1 VVGLAAQAAKA
12 DGGFVPTAGCWLVQ
26 RFRQSARTP
35 PLRVPLILYSGGNPM
50 SRVLAWGCLLT
61 LVLAGMAGAADS
73 PKGLDQVGKPDLK
86 SAGPLAFGPKGVLFV
101 GDPAGAAIYAIGV
114 NGGTTASAPIEG
126 EFKLEGVQAK
136 VAGLLGTEAADV
148 LINDIAVE
156 PGASIAYLS
165 VSRGRGPSAEPAII
179 RVDGKGGLSALPLDK
194 VQYAKV
200 TISGAPQADAKDK
213 RGNSLRSESITD
225 LAFVDGRVFI
235 AGLSNEEFAS
245 KLRAI
250 EFPFKSADTSTSVEI
265 YHGAHGAFETRSPVR
280 TFVPFN
286 VGGEPH
292 LLAAYTCTPLV
303 SFPISELKAGQK
315 IRGTTVAELGNRNR
329 PLDII
334 SYEKDGKQYLLLA
347 NNSRGVMKIATE
359 GIEKQQGITE
369 PVRGGGVAGLKYDTI
384 ADLTGVEQLDRLGE
398 GHALLLVKS
407 GDTLA
412 LQAVALP

>member
-1 VVGLAAQAAKA
+1 
-12 DGGFVPTAGCWLVQ
+12 
-26 RFRQSARTP
+26 
-35 PLRVPLILYSGGNPM
+35 M

-61 LVLAGMAGAADS
+61 LVVAGMAGAADS

-114 NGGTTASAPIEG
+114 NGGTAASAPIEG

-179 RVDGKGGLSALPLDK
+179 RIDGKGGLSALPLDK

-200 TISGAPQADAKDK
+200 AIAGAPPADAKDK

-225 LAFVDGRVFI
+225 LAFVDGRIFI

-369 PVRGGGVAGLKYDTI
+369 PVRGGGTAGLKYDTI
-384 ADLTGVEQLDRLGE
+384 KDLTGVEQLDRLGD
-398 GHALLLVKS
+398 GHALLLVKN
-407 GDTLA
+407 GDALA